1 MASDLQRKA
10 NNAIGICIIAGVF
23 TVEVSFMHSKM
34 PNAATPWVLGVLGL
48 TALGALLA
56 ACRWNLQAK
65 AQANTEPKPEAK
77 TEARAQTTVQA
88 RGQA

>member
-1 MASDLQRKA
+1 VPSDLKRKA
-10 NNAIGICIIAGVF
+10 NNAAGICIIAGVF

-48 TALGALLA
+48 TALGALVA

-65 AQANTEPKPEAK
+65 EQGNAH
-77 TEARAQTTVQA
+77 ARAQA
-88 RGQA
+88 GGQA

>member
-1 MASDLQRKA
+1 MPSELKRKA
-10 NNAIGICIIAGVF
+10 NNAVGICIIAGVF

-48 TALGALLA
+48 TALGALVA
-56 ACRWNLQAK
+56 AWRWNLQAK
-65 AQANTEPKPEAK
+65 EPGQVQ
-77 TEARAQTTVQA
+77 ARAQT